1 MANFSICACQH
12 LRLSDL
18 GTLLDLCLS
27 AHMRK
32 QLGTL
37 LGFVHLGRTVCLVVI
52 YIPIHTRRV
61 IFAFGHACVEVCIY
75 IYTWSQLDACVLY
88 MGLKSRGN
96 SEGLNTKP
104 AMGLCGC
111 LFMQCRSIVCTH
123 TYACVVSVHAYMQ
136 TKVLA

>member
-37 LGFVHLGRTVCLVVI
+37 LGFVHLGRTQ
-52 YIPIHTRRV
+52 T
-61 IFAFGHACVEVCIY
+61 EVRQAHPQICKKTSSAPQAHEIGREVSNNGELARHPL
-75 IYTWSQLDACVLY
+75 TEPY
-88 MGLKSRGN
+88 MQKVR
-96 SEGLNTKP
+96 
-104 AMGLCGC
+104 
-111 LFMQCRSIVCTH
+111 LFFPKLRDS
-123 TYACVVSVHAYMQ
+123 VSVLEKAG
-136 TKVLA
+136 TASCAC

>member
-37 LGFVHLGRTVCLVVI
+37 LGFVHLGRTLLLRQRLEECHKLLTA
-52 YIPIHTRRV
+52 PKLH
-61 IFAFGHACVEVCIY
+61 
-75 IYTWSQLDACVLY
+75 
-88 MGLKSRGN
+88 KSR
-96 SEGLNTKP
+96 
-104 AMGLCGC
+104 
-111 LFMQCRSIVCTH
+111 
-123 TYACVVSVHAYMQ
+123 YA
-136 TKVLA
+136 